1 MVGVAT
7 ARLGASMSSI
17 YTSNVQ
23 LGALPSA
30 GTIYVMDVQLG
41 TRPTGSE
48 KDSGAIAV
56 TAEAGVTVS
65 GLTVG
70 KYYSIEATGGP
81 WTNGAGD
88 SLYTFAVSNDGGS
101 TWSGAMGWTSQAGGS
116 FAKNNPSWSTG
127 CLAVDEYHAQ
137 MGWKAT
143 TTSIKI
149 RVADSAGQFGDNGGN
164 LGWSLREGLGIFTDG
179 VRLN

>member
-1 MVGVAT
+1 
-7 ARLGASMSSI
+7 MSSV

-30 GTIYVMDVQLG
+30 STIYVMGVQLG
-41 TRPTGSE
+41 SRLTGSE
-48 KDSGAIAV
+48 KDSGAITV
-56 TAEAGVTVS
+56 TAEAGMTVS

-81 WTNGAGD
+81 WDDGSGIPGKELNW
-88 SLYTFAVSNDGGS
+88 TFLVSNDGGS
-101 TWSGAMGWTSQAGGS
+101 TWSGRMGYEEQDDTW
-116 FAKNNPSWSTG
+116 NMDNPNWSTA
-127 CLAVDEYHAQ
+127 LVRVDDYRAQ
-137 MGWKAT
+137 MGWPAT

-149 RVADSAGQFGDNGGN
+149 CVGDNPGQFADNTGS
-164 LGWSLREGLGIFTDG
+164 LGWSLREGLGMFTDG

>member
-1 MVGVAT
+1 
-7 ARLGASMSSI
+7 MSSI

-30 GTIYVMDVQLG
+30 GTIYIMNVQLG
-41 TRPTGSE
+41 SRSTGSE
-48 KDSGAIAV
+48 KDSGAITV
-56 TAEAGVTVS
+56 TAEAGATVS

-81 WTNGAGD
+81 WDAGIPGAENM
-88 SLYTFAVSNDGGS
+88 YTFAVSNDGG
-101 TWSGAMGWTSQAGGS
+101 TNWSGAMGWSSASGAFLTH
-116 FAKNNPSWSTG
+116 NPDWSSS
-127 CLAVDEYHAQ
+127 LVAVDEYRAQ

-149 RVADSAGQFGDNGGN
+149 RVADSAGNFGDNAGS
-164 LGWSLREGLGIFTDG
+164 LSWSLRENLSIFTDG
-179 VRLN
+179 VRLG